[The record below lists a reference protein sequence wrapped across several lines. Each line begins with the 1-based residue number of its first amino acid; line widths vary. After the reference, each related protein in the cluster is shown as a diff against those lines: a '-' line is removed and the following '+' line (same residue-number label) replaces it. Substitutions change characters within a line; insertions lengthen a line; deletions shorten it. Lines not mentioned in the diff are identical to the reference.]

1 MKSIAKVFLLFIS
14 LSYAQNS
21 FGQDINIKGRIAT
34 SEGIPIPFATVSY
47 LGQEVGTY
55 TDTLGNFS
63 IKRMNFDSLLISHI
77 GFESETLAIKDLN
90 LNELTGIALET
101 RIQTIDEIT
110 VHKGKTEKGKWEKV
124 SYENGS
130 KGKNK
135 SNPMYYGLMNAVY
148 FSNVKT
154 PGSIENISFFVTQS
168 CPTNNQLRIRFFTV
182 DPITKRPG
190 IDFVKDEIIVSR
202 IKQNSWLKINLKDYK
217 ILLPASEFFIVL
229 ESLSNGD
236 DCFNSQSNKD
246 SIGSYNLSV
255 ASVETKAIDFIK
267 RFDGKWKDDSE
278 RIGDKTIAKK
288 KEMDRFKEMKENLLS
303 GKTDEKQIESF
314 SNYID
319 RSLKMGLDFIDEK
332 WNFTPYIK
340 IEIKIPQ

>member
-1 MKSIAKVFLLFIS
+1 MKSITKVFLLFIS

-21 FGQDINIKGRIAT
+21 FGQDINIKGRIT
-34 SEGIPIPFATVSY
+34 TLEGIPIPFATVSY

-63 IKRMNFDSLLISHI
+63 IKKMDFDSLLISHI
-77 GFESETLAIKDLN
+77 GFERETIAIKDLKLGQ
-90 LNELTGIALET
+90 LNGITLKT
-101 RIQTIDEIT
+101 RIQTIAEIT
-110 VHKGKTEKGKWEKV
+110 VHKGKAEKRKWKKV
-124 SYENGS
+124 SCENGT
-130 KGKNK
+130 K
-135 SNPMYYGLMNAVY
+135 SAHKSHPMYFGMMNAVY

-190 IDFVKDEIIVSR
+190 IDFVKDEIIVSK
-202 IKQNSWLKINLKDYK
+202 IKQNSWLKINLKNYK
-217 ILLPASEFFIVL
+217 IILPASEFFIVL
-229 ESLSNGD
+229 ESLSNGN
-236 DCFNSQSNKD
+236 DCFNSQTNKD

-255 ASVETKAIDFIK
+255 ASVETKAIDYIK

-278 RIGDKTIAKK
+278 RIGDKTIAKR
-288 KEMDRFKEMKENLLS
+288 KEMDRFREMKENLLS
-303 GKTDEKQIESF
+303 GKTDKKEIESF

-319 RSLKMGLDFIDEK
+319 RSLKISLDFIDEK